1 MKTNPVLRVFAFLL
15 CAVTASAGF
24 WAGYISLFYWD
35 DLWTDS
41 GYYTSSAYYED
52 CWTMESR
59 VQELAR
65 LEQQKRESGLTYSQ
79 QERLE
84 ALQNTLAPE
93 NTNYRYELRLDSTG
107 ELVSSNLGGALLED
121 QVGRVEMGVFTL
133 TDYDVYRDRD
143 EITWMETELPDSGGE
158 LADVQVLRVWTG
170 EEYLEFPV
178 SSSPEGYNEY
188 GWYSDGQEWCYYDDD
203 QDTRITSVDYV
214 LRAGALL
221 NMTAV
226 DDMFQVGYNNY
237 MSWRSYLPLVGVTA
251 LVCAAVCLATFLW
264 LCFSV
269 GHRKDVEGIWLSRFD
284 RVPLDV
290 YAVAVFCLFMLGI
303 SLGDSIT
310 TGLNTQI
317 RPYRVVG
324 LVAVT
329 AVVAAAALGLLLT
342 TLVRVKAH
350 KVLDSLLVWRLCRWC
365 WRLLCHCGRAA
376 ARALRDILGTLTMD
390 VRLGLGYLVYLGLN
404 AFLSAGFYLTNYSR
418 GYFFI
423 GLVLFNGGAFWLGCR
438 WIEQWKRIRAETGR
452 VLGGDTTAQINTAK
466 MYPDLRQHAEQLND
480 LGTAINRAV
489 DERMKSE
496 HFKAELITNVSHDLK
511 TPLTSIINYVDL
523 LKKTDITDP
532 KALEYLEVLDR
543 KSQRLKKLTE
553 DLIEASKV
561 STGNV
566 TVNAAQMDLVEFTQQ
581 ALAEYEDRMLQQ
593 RLTLIAKMADH
604 PVYISADGRH
614 MWRILDNLLGN
625 CVKYAMEGTRVYLD
639 VVEWDG
645 KASISVKNISRD
657 PLEVDPETLTE
668 RFVRGDESRST
679 EGSGLG
685 LSIARSLTEVQGG
698 TFRVATD
705 GDLFKVTVYFPVVLS
720 LEENNFG
727 KAG

>member
-1 MKTNPVLRVFAFLL
+1 MKTNPAFRAFAFLL
-15 CAVTASAGF
+15 CALTASAGF
-24 WAGYISLFYWD
+24 WAGYMSLAFWD

-52 CWTMESR
+52 CVTMESR

-65 LEQQKRESGLTYSQ
+65 LEQQKQVGGLTYSQ

-84 ALQNTLAPE
+84 ALRNTLAPE
-93 NTNYRYELRLDSTG
+93 NTNYRYELRIDSTG

-121 QVGRVEMGVFTL
+121 QAEGIQMGGFTL
-133 TDYDVYRDRD
+133 TEGDALHDKDYFSD
-143 EITWMETELPDSGGE
+143 EEIPLGDDAVETVWTLS
-158 LADVQVLRVWTG
+158 VWTG
-170 EEYLEFPV
+170 EEYVTFRSDETAP
-178 SSSPEGYNEY
+178 GYNEY
-188 GWYSDGQEWCYYDDD
+188 GWYFFAGDRGLSWDEYNPDRDSRV
-203 QDTRITSVDYV
+203 TRVSYV
-214 LRAGALL
+214 LRAGVLRDMKA
-221 NMTAV
+221 
-226 DDMFQVGYNNY
+226 DDMFRSGRANY
-237 MSWRSYLPLVGVTA
+237 LNWRSELPLVGVAA
-251 LVCAAVCLATFLW
+251 LVCAAVCLATFLY

-269 GHRKDVEGIWLSRFD
+269 GHKKDVEGISLGWPD

-290 YAVAVFCLFMLGI
+290 YAVAVFCLVLLGI

-310 TGLNTQI
+310 TGLNIQI

-329 AVVAAAALGLLLT
+329 TVVAAAVLGLLLT

-350 KVLDSLLVWRLCRWC
+350 KVLDSLLTWRLCRWC
-365 WRLLCHCGRAA
+365 WRLVCHCCRAV
-376 ARALRDILGTLTMD
+376 ARAVRDILNTLTMN
-390 VRLGLGYLVYLGLN
+390 VRLGLAFLVYLAIN
-404 AFLSAGFYLTNYSR
+404 AFLATGLFQSYNPGFYL
-418 GYFFI
+418 I

-438 WIEQWKRIRAETGR
+438 WIEQWKRIRVETGR
-452 VLGGDTTAQINTAK
+452 VLGGDTTAQIDTAK
-466 MYPDLRQHAEQLND
+466 MYPDLKQHAEQLND
-480 LGTAINRAV
+480 LGASINRAV
-489 DERMKSE
+489 DERLKSE

-523 LKKTDITDP
+523 LKKTNITDP

-553 DLIEASKV
+553 DLVEASKA

-566 TVNAAQMDLVEFTQQ
+566 TVNAARLDLVEFTQQ
-581 ALAEYEDRMLQQ
+581 AAAEYQDRLSQQ
-593 RLTLIAKMADH
+593 RLTLIMKMADH

-614 MWRILDNLLGN
+614 LWRILDNLLGN

-645 KASISVKNISRD
+645 KGCISVKNISREE
-657 PLEVDPETLTE
+657 LNVTPEELTE
-668 RFVRGDESRST
+668 RFVRGDESRTT

-698 TFRVATD
+698 TFRIATD
-705 GDLFKVTVYFPVVLS
+705 GDLFKATVYFPVVLA
-720 LEENNFG
+720 LEENNLG
-727 KAG
+727 EKV

>member
-1 MKTNPVLRVFAFLL
+1 MKTNPAFHAFAFLL
-15 CAVTASAGF
+15 CALTAAAGF
-24 WAGYISLFYWD
+24 WAGYMSLVYWD

-41 GYYTSSAYYED
+41 GYYTSDTYYES
-52 CWTMESR
+52 CSIMESR
-59 VQELAR
+59 VQELVR
-65 LEQQKRESGLTYSQ
+65 LERQKQEGGLTYSQ
-79 QERLE
+79 QERLDT
-84 ALQNTLAPE
+84 LRNTLAPE
-93 NTNYRYELRLDSTG
+93 NTNYRYELRIDSTG

-121 QVGRVEMGVFTL
+121 QVGRIEMGVFIL
-133 TDYDVYRDRD
+133 ADHEDYRDLD

-158 LADVQVLRVWTG
+158 LIDVPVLRVWTG
-170 EEYLEFPV
+170 KEYLEFPA

-188 GWYSDGQEWCYYDDD
+188 GWFNDGQDWCYYDDD

-221 NMTAV
+221 DMTA
-226 DDMFQVGYNNY
+226 DDMFQSGRANY
-237 MSWRSYLPLVGVTA
+237 LNWRSYLPAAGLAA
-251 LVCAAVCLATFLW
+251 LVCVAVCLVTFSY

-269 GHRKDVEGIWLSRFD
+269 GHRKDVEGIWLSRLD

-290 YAVAVFCLFMLGI
+290 YAVAAFFLFMLGI

-324 LVAVT
+324 LVGVT
-329 AVVAAAALGLLLT
+329 AVVAAAVLGLLLT
-342 TLVRVKAH
+342 TLVRLKAH

-365 WRLLCHCGRAA
+365 WRLVRHCCRAV
-376 ARALRDILGTLTMD
+376 ARAVRDILNTLTMN
-390 VRLGLGYLVYLGLN
+390 VRLGLAFLVYLGIN
-404 AFLSAGFYLTNYSR
+404 AFLAGGIYLTSYSQ

-438 WIEQWKRIRAETGR
+438 WIEQWKRIRVETGR
-452 VLGGDTTAQINTAK
+452 VLGGDTTAQIDTAK

-480 LGTAINRAV
+480 LGASINRAV
-489 DERMKSE
+489 DERLKSE

-523 LKKTDITDP
+523 LKKTNITDP

-553 DLIEASKV
+553 DLVEASKA

-566 TVNAAQMDLVEFTQQ
+566 TVNAARLDLVEFTQQ
-581 ALAEYEDRMLQQ
+581 AAAEYEDRLSQQ
-593 RLTLIAKMADH
+593 RLTLITKMADH

-645 KASISVKNISRD
+645 RGCISVKNISRD
-657 PLEVDPETLTE
+657 ELNVSPEELTE
-668 RFVRGDESRST
+668 RFVRGDESRT
-679 EGSGLG
+679 TDGSGLG

-698 TFRVATD
+698 TFRIATD
-705 GDLFKVTVYFPVVLS
+705 GDLFKVTVYFPVVLA
-720 LEENNFG
+720 LEENNLG
-727 KAG
+727 EKV

>member
-1 MKTNPVLRVFAFLL
+1 MKTNPALRVFAFLL
-15 CAVTASAGF
+15 CALTASAGF
-24 WAGYISLFYWD
+24 WAGYMSLVFWD

-41 GYYTSSAYYED
+41 DYYTSSAYYEN
-52 CWTMESR
+52 CSAMESR
-59 VQELAR
+59 VQEVAR
-65 LEQQKRESGLTYSQ
+65 LERQKQEGGLTYSQ
-79 QERLE
+79 QEFLE

-93 NTNYRYELRLDSTG
+93 NTNYRYELRIDSTG
-107 ELVSSNLGGALLED
+107 ELVSSNLGGTLLED
-121 QVGRVEMGVFTL
+121 QVGRIEMGGFTL
-133 TDYDVYRDRD
+133 ASHEDYGDRD
-143 EITWMETELPDSGGE
+143 EITYVEAELPDSGGE
-158 LADVQVLRVWTG
+158 LAEVQVLRAWTG
-170 EEYLEFPV
+170 EDYVELRADQE
-178 SSSPEGYNEY
+178 PEGYNAY
-188 GWYSDGQEWCYYDDD
+188 GWYNSGLYWDGYDSRR
-203 QDTRITSVDYV
+203 DTRVTSVEYA
-214 LRAGALL
+214 LRSGALL
-221 NMTAV
+221 DMRV
-226 DDMFQVGYNNY
+226 DDMFRSDYWNY
-237 MSWRSYLPLVGVTA
+237 MRWHNNLPLVGVTA
-251 LVCAAVCLATFLW
+251 LVCITVCLATFLW

-269 GHRKDVEGIWLSRFD
+269 GHKQGVEGISLGWPD

-290 YAVAVFCLFMLGI
+290 YTAAVTLLAGLGI

-310 TGLNTQI
+310 TGLNIQI
-317 RPYRVVG
+317 RPYRIVG
-324 LVAVT
+324 LIAVS
-329 AVVAAAALGLLLT
+329 AVVAAAVLGLLLT

-365 WRLLCHCGRAA
+365 WRLLCHCCRAV

-404 AFLSAGFYLTNYSR
+404 AFLSAGFYLTSYSR

-452 VLGGDTTAQINTAK
+452 VLGGDTTAQIDTAR

-480 LGTAINRAV
+480 LGASINRAV

-593 RLTLIAKMADH
+593 RLTLVAKMAGH

-625 CVKYAMEGTRVYLD
+625 CVKYALEGTRVYLD

-657 PLEVDPETLTE
+657 PLEVDPEALTE
-668 RFVRGDESRST
+668 RFVRGDESRTT

-698 TFRVATD
+698 TFRVTTD

-727 KAG
+727 KNG